1 MRRTIGRPGLI
12 LAVIAALLGGGA
24 APAIAAWEPTR
35 TLRNVPGGE
44 LLSVAD
50 MAGLGRRAVVGWQE
64 EGSPRRAYLRWS
76 TDSGSSWGSIT
87 PLDGGARRE
96 LAVDTCGAY
105 AWAVSG
111 LRVAAAPAGEW
122 LVVLDGFEMDGPVVE
137 SSLLTLLGQ
146 ARKPDIACAGGR
158 RLAVAWL
165 QKVGGSHRLKVFT
178 RALFPVFTGSAAQ
191 ERSFDLGKAN
201 LRRGLAVAATKD
213 RIHVAWFTGIVLKH
227 KSFRVGGAPDFGV
240 TPLPT
245 RSLGSFRY
253 GFAPKLGAAGR
264 RVVLAMMNRADLVAR
279 VSSDRGGSWGPQR
292 TLLDEPFPSEIG
304 AGPTNA
310 DVRGR
315 RLLVSGVEIGGFE
328 TLDGRGFLYESPNG
342 GRSWARVKGSLR
354 RGSAVVGAYLS
365 PGASTKAAMA
375 WDDSLGFEAGM
386 GPQSLRF
393 RRQS

>member
-1 MRRTIGRPGLI
+1 MRRTWHRHGLI
-12 LAVIAALLGGGA
+12 VTVIGSLLITTAGA
-24 APAIAAWEPTR
+24 ASAAWDPTKV
-35 TLRNVPGGE
+35 LRNVPGGE

-50 MAGLGRRAVVGWQE
+50 MAGLGRRAVVGWHE

-76 TDSGSSWGSIT
+76 VDEGASWGSIM
-87 PLDGGARRE
+87 PLDAGARRE
-96 LAVDTCGAY
+96 LQVDTCGAW

-111 LRVAAAPAGEW
+111 LHAAAAPAGEW
-122 LVVLDGFEMDGPVVE
+122 LVVLDGLEMEGSVVE
-137 SSLLTLLGQ
+137 SSLLTLSGQ

-165 QKVGGSHRLKVFT
+165 QKVGGSHRLKLFT

-191 ERSFDLGKAN
+191 DRSFDLGKAN

-213 RIHVAWFTGIVLKH
+213 RIHVAWFSGRTLKH
-227 KSFRVGGAPDFGV
+227 KRFRVGGAPDFVV

-245 RSLGSFRY
+245 RSLGGFRY
-253 GFAPKLGAAGR
+253 GFAPTLGAAGQ
-264 RVVLAMMNRADLVAR
+264 RVVLAMTNRADLVAR
-279 VSSDRGGSWGPQR
+279 VSSDMGNSWGPSR
-292 TLLDEPFPSEIG
+292 TLLNEPFPSEIG

-310 DVRGR
+310 DIRGR
-315 RLLVSGVEIGGFE
+315 RILVSGVEIGGFE
-328 TLDGRGFLYESPNG
+328 LPDGRGFLYQSRDG
-342 GRSWARVKGSLR
+342 GLSWSRLKGSLR

-365 PGASTKAAMA
+365 PGGVTKAALA
-375 WDDSLGFEAGM
+375 WDDSLGFEAGT